1 MDSGWKDRLAKAL
14 KRAGISQRRA
24 SLGAGLGPGYVNSI
38 LKEGKDPT
46 VANLMAVCSAAD
58 ISLTYVLFGFDIS
71 AETEELMELLGRA
84 PQEKRES
91 LLTLLKE
98 SN

>member
-1 MDSGWKDRLAKAL
+1 MDSDWKDRLLKAL
-14 KRAGISQRRA
+14 KRKRVSQRRA

-46 VANLMAVCSAAD
+46 VENLMAVCRAAD
-58 ISLTYVLFGFDIS
+58 ISLTYVLFGFDMT
-71 AETEELMELLGRA
+71 AETENLMALLESA
-84 PQEKRES
+84 PPEKRTS

-98 SN
+98 PA